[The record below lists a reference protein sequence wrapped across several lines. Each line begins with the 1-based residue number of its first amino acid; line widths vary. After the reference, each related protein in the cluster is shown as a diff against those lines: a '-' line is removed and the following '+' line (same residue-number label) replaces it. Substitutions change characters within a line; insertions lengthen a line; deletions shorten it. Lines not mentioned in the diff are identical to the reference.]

1 MTPQSEFVIRRT
13 KNMTNNLKSTTLNI
27 SNFGLNLYRIR
38 TEQGKTRQW
47 LADELE
53 LADQRIIYDYENGVK
68 FPRLENALKIAM
80 ALGVDLDSM
89 IR

>member
-1 MTPQSEFVIRRT
+1 MTSKLQ
-13 KNMTNNLKSTTLNI
+13 STTLNI
-27 SNFGLNLYRIR
+27 NNFGLNLYRIR
-38 TEQGKTRQW
+38 TEQGKSRQW

-53 LADQRIIYDYENGVK
+53 LADQRIIYDYENGIK

-89 IR
+89 FR

>member
-1 MTPQSEFVIRRT
+1 
-13 KNMTNNLKSTTLNI
+13 MTNKSTSTTLNI
-27 SNFGLNLYRIR
+27 KNFGLNLYMTR
-38 TEQGKTRQW
+38 TAQGKSRQW

-89 IR
+89 FR

>member
-1 MTPQSEFVIRRT
+1 
-13 KNMTNNLKSTTLNI
+13 MTNNTKDTSLNI
-27 SNFGLNLYRIR
+27 KNFGLNLYRIR
-38 TEQGKTRQW
+38 NELGKSRQW
-47 LADELE
+47 LADELG

-89 IR
+89 FR